1 MIRFIVTLLTALAL
15 FCSQASA
22 GFLLN
27 SFAVKSP
34 LVFVGASKAEGGA
47 ILSTTLT
54 GGISSTIKVGD
65 LLVAIVGNAH
75 TTTIAP
81 AIWGTYTWNTI
92 GSTGRA
98 NGTNDLNYGYFY
110 AIANASPPASFTTSS
125 SAGGTYGYGSIL
137 VVFRN
142 QNGTQFDATT
152 TFDSGT
158 TSGTSD
164 PPSITSVTDG
174 ATILALGMNANDGTS
189 GREITAGPSGYTS
202 LMIANNAKSS
212 MGWSGGAAML
222 TEQVAGVYNPPNF
235 IGSPWTTS
243 TWSAATIA
251 IRP

>member
-34 LVFVGASKAEGGA
+34 LVFVGASKAEGVTT
-47 ILSTTLT
+47 LSTTLT
-54 GGISSTIKVGD
+54 GGISSTIEVGD

-75 TTTIAP
+75 TTTITP
-81 AIWGTYTWNTI
+81 TISGTYTWNTI

-152 TFDSGT
+152 TFASGT
-158 TSGTSD
+158 TSGNSN

-189 GREITAGPSGYTS
+189 GREISAGPSGYTS
-202 LMIANNAKSS
+202 LMIANAAKSN

-222 TEQVAGVYNPPNF
+222 TEQVAGVYDPLNF
-235 IGSPWTTS
+235 VGSAATTS

>member
-34 LVFVGASKAEGGA
+34 LVFVGASKAEGGTT
-47 ILSTTLT
+47 LSTTLT
-54 GGISSTIKVGD
+54 GGISSTIEVGD

-75 TTTIAP
+75 TTTITP
-81 AIWGTYTWNTI
+81 TISGTYTWNTI

-110 AIANASPPASFTTSS
+110 AIANASPPASFTTSG
-125 SAGGTYGYGSIL
+125 SAGGTYGHGSIL

-152 TFDSGT
+152 TFASGT
-158 TSGTSD
+158 TSGNSN

-174 ATILALGMNANDGTS
+174 ATILALGMNANDGNA
-189 GREITAGPSGYTS
+189 GREISAVSSGYTS
-202 LMIANNAKSS
+202 LMLANSAKSN
-212 MGWSGGAAML
+212 MGWSGGAGMI
-222 TEQVAGVYNPPNF
+222 TNQVAGAYDPGAF
-235 IGSPWTTS
+235 TGSGNAAS